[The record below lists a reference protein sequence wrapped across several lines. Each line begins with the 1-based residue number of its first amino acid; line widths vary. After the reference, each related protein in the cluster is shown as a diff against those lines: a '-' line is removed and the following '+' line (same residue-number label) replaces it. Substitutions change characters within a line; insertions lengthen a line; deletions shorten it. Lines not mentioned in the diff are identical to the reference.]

1 MRVRTDDRRNAILE
15 AATEVFREVG
25 YERASMAMIAD
36 RVGGSKTTLYGY
48 FPSKEELFWNAMIGA
63 MEGSGLKALE
73 LLDPSETDVDAV
85 LERFGEAYLRL
96 FASRRG
102 IAITRTAV
110 AEGEANKTLVTLLYQ
125 RGPKRVLD
133 AIAGYLTQL
142 KNKELIRDIDPRVGA
157 IQFKALLDG
166 SVVEPLLFG
175 AKPELKSLDA
185 VRAAVDVFLGAY
197 GSRQASPVQIQH
209 RVRRAVL

>member
-25 YERASMAMIAD
+25 YERASMAMIAE

-48 FPSKEELFWNAMIGA
+48 FPSKEELFWNVMVGA
-63 MEGSGLKALE
+63 MEEQGLKALA
-73 LLDPSETDVDAV
+73 LLDPSEAGIAAV
-85 LERFGEAYLRL
+85 LRQFGEAYLHL
-96 FASRRG
+96 FASRKG

-110 AEGEANKTLVTLLYQ
+110 SQGGANKTLATLLYQ

-133 AIAGYLTQL
+133 AIANYLDQL
-142 KNKELIRDIDPRVGA
+142 RAQRRLRDIDPRMGA

-166 SVVEPLLFG
+166 SIVEPLLFG
-175 AKPELKSLDA
+175 AKPELKSTDA
-185 VRAAVDVFLGAY
+185 VRAAVDIFLGAY
-197 GSRQASPVQIQH
+197 GSG
-209 RVRRAVL
+209 